1 MREANT
7 TNRASILYWS
17 VLLGGSCLVTL
28 LAFNPRLIEKY
39 YSTGAYPWLAKSLRL
54 LFGWLP
60 ISLGDIVYALL
71 IILILAKTVWV
82 VKGILHK
89 MFSVQTY
96 RKIIGRVVSFVLGF
110 YILFM
115 LFWGLNYNRL
125 GIAHQL
131 NFEVEE
137 YSTADLDTLTGLMQ
151 EKLNHF
157 ASFVTEAQ
165 RDSFD
170 RKRLLFREGSNAF
183 KMASEKFSFLTY
195 QPVSIKPSLFSYI
208 ENYLGFLGYYN
219 PFTGEAI
226 VNTKMPRML
235 EPFVTAHEI
244 AHQLG
249 YARENEANFVAYL
262 AGSNSGSNVMQYS
275 TYFYMYNYAIAELDR
290 RDSLRAVAYRNALHP
305 QCKKDYEEVREFYR
319 LNKGPAQQTIAWVYD
334 KYLRA
339 NGQKGGRKT
348 YNQVVTWLVAYYKK
362 YGKAAL

>member
-1 MREANT
+1 MRQVKAT
-7 TNRASILYWS
+7 LTKKRLYWI
-17 VLLGGSCLVTL
+17 LLLVGSGLVTL
-28 LAFNPRLIEKY
+28 LVFNSRLIEKY
-39 YSTGAYPWLAKSLRL
+39 YSTGVYLLLAKTLRF

-71 IILILAKTVWV
+71 ILFILAKTVWF

-96 RKIIGRVVSFVLGF
+96 RRIIGQVVFFVLSF

-131 NFEVEE
+131 GFNVEE
-137 YSTADLDTLTGLMQ
+137 YSTADLDTLTSLMQ
-151 EKLNHF
+151 SKLNYY
-157 ASFVTEAQ
+157 AGFVTEAQ

-170 RKRLLFREGSNAF
+170 RKRLLFKEGSNAF
-183 KMASEKFSFLTY
+183 KEASGKFSFLSY
-195 QPVSIKPSLFSYI
+195 HPVSIKPSLFSYI

-290 RDSLRAVAYRNALHP
+290 RDSIRAVAYRDALHP
-305 QCKKDYEEVREFYR
+305 QCKKDYQEVREFYR

-362 YGKAAL
+362 YGKTAL